1 MSSEVKMASLRKP
14 STDGM
19 NQILSSTLYHV
30 DSDEEEEE
38 SEAAAGDEEAAPLS
52 RTTATARRRHSKQG
66 RSSSRVAVA
75 SLLPGLGLERGL
87 SDFSLLSTAMED
99 DADDNGIGLISA
111 EDYMKFRLL
120 PAIKRLNDTIPR
132 HERWYN
138 SSQGLILFATMMAS
152 VCGVVGL
159 HVWIPAVAASV
170 AGVESLV
177 HFDQTSARLVGANG
191 ALTQLKNLRIWW
203 QSLSRTQQS
212 MPHNKA
218 QLIEGSEDAIESELS
233 AWTQGILRKKRKVDA
248 AEEGE
253 EEEGGWGA
261 EKKKGSA

>member
-38 SEAAAGDEEAAPLS
+38 SEAAAGDEETAPLS
-52 RTTATARRRHSKQG
+52 RTTATAGRRHSKEG
-66 RSSSRVAVA
+66 TRSSSRVAVA
-75 SLLPGLGLERGL
+75 GLGLERGL

-233 AWTQGILRKKRKVDA
+233 AWTQGILRKKRKVDG

-253 EEEGGWGA
+253 EEEGGGGA